1 MLRCQC
7 AGWGDIGYVN
17 RWTMEVTNNSK
28 YYSIPL
34 VVGRR
39 IAQIIFYDSD
49 GTLASRS
56 YEDKGKYQKADADVA
71 QLIAEWRPS
80 DMLPQMFRD
89 REVARGPSHEIHTPH
104 ATPSKNK
111 FKREKMQQ
119 QDE

>member
-1 MLRCQC
+1 M
-7 AGWGDIGYVN
+7 
-17 RWTMEVTNNSK
+17 TNNSK

-111 FKREKMQQ
+111 FKREKLQQ
-119 QDE
+119 EEE